1 MLGFILVT
9 GIGFGIAWWIASTG
23 LAYWR
28 SIAGFITGFIFSWI
42 GGGIVIGAV
51 LVGADGFLPFF
62 DRSLLYAVF
71 GAGWGVYQAR
81 ARLKRGLKSA
91 AAATV
96 SPTQG
101 RQPPRPVND
110 AFAEALSEIEESRLD
125 KGVWA
130 RAFADAG
137 GGAEKAKALYI
148 RARAEALKN
157 DEVWQVTQPS
167 VDESNLG
174 TSGGG
179 SNWDIYNVI
188 QMLLPILKVGVIV
201 IFVVVVGGFVSKDFR
216 NTMYSIKSYFI
227 QSFIK
232 NSSHDVGS
240 DEGWRSSV
248 AELRR
253 DIDAGKLSTRRMEVE
268 IIKEPLDVLNY
279 SQRAFMSKGDVNL
292 IEENNLWWVEQNKIF
307 IKIIN
312 HTGNIINGVVF
323 DLAQSKCGTLMQ
335 QNELHLI
342 FKFDAS
348 MLQPYSSVVYA
359 SELPFDYKQYF
370 GTGVNCGVVSHV
382 FTYR

>member
-28 SIAGFITGFIFSWI
+28 SIAGFITAFIFSWI

-148 RARAEALKN
+148 KARAEALQN
-157 DEVWQVTQPS
+157 GEVWQVTQPS
-167 VDESNLG
+167 AADD
-174 TSGGG
+174 TSEKSRNSASGWHIADDIRKMHPGVKAGAILVLLLLFGSIVSPGFRQGLWSLEVRHATEAAKADGG
-179 SNWDIYNVI
+179 
-188 QMLLPILKVGVIV
+188 KGVATPPSGNP
-201 IFVVVVGGFVSKDFR
+201 FSDPDFGKDL
-216 NTMYSIKSYFI
+216 
-227 QSFIK
+227 Q
-232 NSSHDVGS
+232 
-240 DEGWRSSV
+240 RSSV
-248 AELRR
+248 P
-253 DIDAGKLSTRRMEVE
+253 G
-268 IIKEPLDVLNY
+268 
-279 SQRAFMSKGDVNL
+279 Q
-292 IEENNLWWVEQNKIF
+292 
-307 IKIIN
+307 
-312 HTGNIINGVVF
+312 NGVVTPPSGNPF
-323 DLAQSKCGTLMQ
+323 SDPDFGKDLQR
-335 QNELHLI
+335 
-342 FKFDAS
+342 
-348 MLQPYSSVVYA
+348 PSV
-359 SELPFDYKQYF
+359 P
-370 GTGVNCGVVSHV
+370 
-382 FTYR
+382 R